1 MTDRIS
7 FKAAVTDLANKKI
20 NSDLTNLAQALIYVE
35 DNIKS
40 QQELKSKIEA
50 LAAKIEAGELVDVSE
65 VSSLY
70 RQAQPTKNF

>member
-40 QQELKSKIEA
+40 QQELKIKIEA

>member
-40 QQELKSKIEA
+40 QQELKAKIEA

>member
-40 QQELKSKIEA
+40 QQELKAKIEA
-50 LAAKIEAGELVDVSE
+50 LAAKIEGGELVDVSE